1 MPATEIDES
10 GAELDCKDIDLYLD
24 NKKVLGLA
32 EMMNYVG
39 VINGDKNVLSKLSPR
54 RLITRRLTVT
64 LLSFRAMTSTHT
76 LPQEC
81 IPTTSVPPLKMP
93 LKS

>member
-1 MPATEIDES
+1 MMPSCVPATEIDES

-39 VINGDKNVLSKLSPR
+39 VINGDKMCFQNCHLAGS
-54 RLITRRLTVT
+54 
-64 LLSFRAMTSTHT
+64 
-76 LPQEC
+76 PQEN
-81 IPTTSVPPLKMP
+81 
-93 LKS
+93 